1 MANDRSDVGAPGESR
16 PEADRRRRLAFVYH
30 PESFSTFALMEA
42 ARTVCDL
49 SWVVDTTMAEV
60 GSMQRLLRRFGTV
73 VDVAGMSGAEAAACV
88 AAERP
93 DGILALAD
101 SLLEW
106 TAGVAQLL
114 TLPFITP
121 EAAHRLTDK
130 HAQRAALR
138 DGGLPGPGFWRVPAA
153 EDDDA
158 WASLA
163 RSATFPAVL
172 KPLHGEGSRNVVL
185 VGSLDEVRSV
195 VAEMSAAP
203 GSPRPGMVL
212 EEYLRDRPPGAGE
225 RFAGYVS
232 VESIVSAGRVS
243 HLAITGRFPLAEPF
257 RETGFFIPS
266 ALGADERDAVLLV
279 ASAAITALGVTIG
292 CLHTEIKLTP
302 DGPRV
307 IEVNGRVGGGVP
319 DMLAAVTDL
328 DLLAI
333 AMRIAIGEEII
344 FDELP
349 GCTQVGYRLLWQAPV
364 SMRRIIAV
372 EGLDQLRADPRVHQV
387 TLRRGPGQ
395 TVNWRE
401 GNWEHVFSVLG
412 VAADHDDLKVL
423 AQRIHDDT
431 QVRGD

>member
-1 MANDRSDVGAPGESR
+1 VASDRSTVAPGELRGGVDR
-16 PEADRRRRLAFVYH
+16 PRRLAFVYH

-49 SWVVDTTMAEV
+49 LWVVDSTMPEV

-73 VDVAGMSGAEAAACV
+73 VDVAGMSVAEAAACV

-114 TLPFITP
+114 ALPFVTT
-121 EAAHRLTDK
+121 EVAHRLTDK

-158 WASLA
+158 WALLA

-172 KPLHGEGSRNVVL
+172 KPRQGEGSRNVVL
-185 VGSLDEVRSV
+185 VRSLDEVRSA
-195 VAEMSAAP
+195 VAETSGAP

-212 EEYLRDRPPGAGE
+212 EEYLRDLPPGAGE
-225 RFAGYVS
+225 GFGGYVS

-257 RETGFFIPS
+257 RETGFFMTS
-266 ALGADERDAVLLV
+266 A
-279 ASAAITALGVTIG
+279 TPCCWWPALRS
-292 CLHTEIKLTP
+292 
-302 DGPRV
+302 PRS
-307 IEVNGRVGGGVP
+307 G
-319 DMLAAVTDL
+319 
-328 DLLAI
+328 
-333 AMRIAIGEEII
+333 
-344 FDELP
+344 
-349 GCTQVGYRLLWQAPV
+349 
-364 SMRRIIAV
+364 
-372 EGLDQLRADPRVHQV
+372 
-387 TLRRGPGQ
+387 
-395 TVNWRE
+395 
-401 GNWEHVFSVLG
+401 
-412 VAADHDDLKVL
+412 
-423 AQRIHDDT
+423 
-431 QVRGD
+431 